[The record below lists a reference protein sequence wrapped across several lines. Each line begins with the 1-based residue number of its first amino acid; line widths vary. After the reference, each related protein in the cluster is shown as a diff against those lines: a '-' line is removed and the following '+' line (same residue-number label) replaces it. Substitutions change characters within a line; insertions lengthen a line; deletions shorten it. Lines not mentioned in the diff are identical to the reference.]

1 MQGPSN
7 EAAQLLSMTLGTQVM
22 EVLSDP
28 EVNEIYVNPALRGV
42 PMHVWA
48 DGRRGKERTDVTI
61 DEHTVEQFLSIM
73 ATSRG
78 ETLTAASPHLQA
90 KLPPGHPFHG
100 ARLQGIIAPVTTQ
113 ATFVIRKHS
122 TAIFTLDSYVESG
135 TMTSAQRKA
144 LAMAVK
150 EHENIVIA
158 GGTSSGKT
166 TLTNAVLQEIAEH
179 TPDDRIVVLE
189 DTPEL
194 QCSAEDALHMTT
206 SPEADMKTLVYLTLR
221 CTPNRIVVGEVR
233 DEAAYDLLDAWST
246 GHPGGVCTVHAENP
260 HIALSRLH
268 RLASKGSEASRH
280 LLIGHAIGIVMV
292 VQKIAGVRR
301 ITDFVRVKGWA
312 ADTGYQIEAVLDDD
326 LVFDEDLAP
335 GAPLIT
341 DDHFQGDGATGPPPS
356 HATAQPALAT

>member
-1 MQGPSN
+1 
-7 EAAQLLSMTLGTQVM
+7 MTLGAQVM
-22 EVLSDP
+22 EVFADP
-28 EVNEIYVNPALRGV
+28 MVNEVYVNPGLRGE
-42 PMHVWA
+42 PMHLWS
-48 DGRRGKERTDVTI
+48 DGRRGKERTSVTV
-61 DEHTVEQFLSIM
+61 DENVVEQFLSIM

-78 ETLTAASPHLQA
+78 ETLTTTSPHLQA
-90 KLPPGHPFHG
+90 KLPSGEPFHG
-100 ARLQGIIAPVTTQ
+100 ARLQGIIAPVTSQ

-135 TMTSAQRKA
+135 TMTAAQREA
-144 LAMAVK
+144 LAVAVR

-166 TLTNAVLQEIAEH
+166 TLTNAVLQEIAER

-194 QCSAEDALHMTT
+194 QCTAEDALHMTT

-246 GHPGGVCTVHAENP
+246 GHPGGVCTVHAESP
-260 HIALSRLH
+260 KVALARLH

-280 LLIGHAIGIVMV
+280 QLLGNAIGLIVV
-292 VQKIAGVRR
+292 VQKVGGVRR
-301 ITDFVRVKGWA
+301 VTHFVRVHGWDA
-312 ADTGYQIEAVLDDD
+312 ESGYDIEPVGGEPDGDDPTGG
-326 LVFDEDLAP
+326 EDA
-335 GAPLIT
+335 GARATQEPH
-341 DDHFQGDGATGPPPS
+341 HFQGDGSAGPPPTYP
-356 HATAQPALAT
+356 HAREATAS